1 MAVRQNQQATEDQAP
16 VQSGGG
22 GFGLLGNPFIIMLAL
37 VAVGFLSN
45 NYLIAEQKAHD
56 TGLEYRGYQEAVKD
70 VR

>member
-1 MAVRQNQQATEDQAP
+1 MAVRQNQPASEDQAP

-22 GFGLLGNPFIIMLAL
+22 ANIFQNSILFMVAL

-45 NYLIAEQKAHD
+45 NYLIANQQAHD
-56 TGLEYRGYQEAVKD
+56 VTTEYKGYQEAVKD